1 MTRTM
6 GEGAEGSGHDAVCL
20 RSIRTVV
27 DVFGGK
33 WGLLVVEQLHSGT
46 MRFNELARVLGIGTK
61 SLTDTLRHLEEC
73 GIVSRAVKSTV
84 PVTVEYSLT
93 EKGRDF
99 DDVLLAM
106 KAWCERWPAEAEG
119 AVTVRRADGS
129 DLGTIMPI
137 IDAARAE
144 IASKGYPQWKNGYP
158 SERDISTDIAEGTAR
173 VAEHAGRI
181 VGYMRVGVGAEAYQS
196 DPGLSW
202 AGSAPSTMHRMAVDT
217 GSQGHHVGAA
227 MMRAWE
233 EEALSRGCDSLRA
246 ETVDANVPMTGM
258 LLKSG
263 FLVAGHAVT
272 EDARATMYEKMLRRC
287 AGWDGGAAG
296 GI

>member
-73 GIVSRAVKSTV
+73 GIVSRAVKPTV

-106 KAWCERWPAEAEG
+106 KAWCERWPVEAEG
-119 AVTVRRADGS
+119 SVSVRAAVPEDVPAIVR
-129 DLGTIMPI
+129 IM
-137 IDAARAE
+137 DAAKADLRSDG
-144 IASKGYPQWKNGYP
+144 IPMWRYGYP
-158 SERDISTDIAEGTAR
+158 SEEDIRSDIGNGGGR
-173 VAEHAGRI
+173 VAVAPSGI
-181 VGYMRVGVGAEAYQS
+181 AGYMRISFGPEAYQS
-196 DPGLSW
+196 TLEGSW
-202 AGSAPSTMHRMAVDT
+202 AGSMPSSLHRIAVDR
-217 GSQGHHVGAA
+217 SLRGHHVASRMLA
-227 MMRAWE
+227 DWE
-233 EEALSRGCDSLRA
+233 EEARSRGCDSLRA
-246 ETVDANVPMTGM
+246 ETVDKNTASKAMMEAFGM
-258 LLKSG
+258 HPVGYLECRR
-263 FLVAGHAVT
+263 AHAM
-272 EDARATMYEKMLRRC
+272 AYEKILRED
-287 AGWDGGAAG
+287 GIGGAAG